1 MQRFPVFAGLLC
13 LAVCSLGQQGATP
26 SKSAAISGSYS
37 DDISHIVGTIM
48 TRGGASA
55 FLEMLT
61 DTVGGRVTGSPECKA
76 AADLIL
82 RTLKQGGYDT
92 AHFEE
97 YTLESRWKRGPA
109 TGRVVS
115 PVDRPL
121 FVGSYAWVPGTAGR
135 IEAQLVDLGAATAQ
149 DIQTGSPNVR
159 GAAVIVEPREV
170 PGTPS
175 IVQRALIAKQ
185 LAETGAAVM
194 VIPSD
199 KPNRMVYTSAFGFF
213 PRGVLPVISV
223 AREDSLFLRRLL
235 AKGPVKVA
243 LDVQN
248 SFDMSASLERNVV
261 AELPGSDPGGIV
273 LLGAHFDSWDPAQ
286 GANDD
291 GSGVAA
297 VLEAARVMKSL
308 GIKPRHTIRF
318 VFFSGEE
325 EALLGSRAYVRAHQS
340 EMDKFRAA
348 IIMDEGAQ
356 APHGFEVQSRTDL
369 KASLEATLAPL
380 APLGANHLSLEG
392 SFDQDHAPFLAV
404 GVPAM
409 TLWVDPGEYDIHHHS
424 ITDTFD
430 KVDPRMLSLD
440 SAVMAVAAYL
450 IANAD
455 QAPGARLPQ
464 SDVDQLLNKMGL
476 ESTYRAVYQLNSH

>member
-223 AREDSLFLRRLL
+223 AR
-235 AKGPVKVA
+235 
-243 LDVQN
+243 
-248 SFDMSASLERNVV
+248 
-261 AELPGSDPGGIV
+261 
-273 LLGAHFDSWDPAQ
+273 
-286 GANDD
+286 
-291 GSGVAA
+291 
-297 VLEAARVMKSL
+297 
-308 GIKPRHTIRF
+308 
-318 VFFSGEE
+318 
-325 EALLGSRAYVRAHQS
+325 
-340 EMDKFRAA
+340 
-348 IIMDEGAQ
+348 
-356 APHGFEVQSRTDL
+356 
-369 KASLEATLAPL
+369 
-380 APLGANHLSLEG
+380 
-392 SFDQDHAPFLAV
+392 
-404 GVPAM
+404 
-409 TLWVDPGEYDIHHHS
+409 
-424 ITDTFD
+424 
-430 KVDPRMLSLD
+430 
-440 SAVMAVAAYL
+440 
-450 IANAD
+450 
-455 QAPGARLPQ
+455 
-464 SDVDQLLNKMGL
+464 
-476 ESTYRAVYQLNSH
+476 